1 MKRDFA
7 NPYPSGKATTK
18 ARRKPN
24 KLSWIVTS
32 ALLRNNPE
40 LKPLLK
46 LAKTS
51 PGAGR
56 TRLFTC
62 PKAVLTYQPINKNR
76 PSVRGGIIDSIRCAT
91 ANTFARA
98 GLPSDTDIS
107 VSLRAY
113 LRIPIDTPFSV
124 EVVTLIYFPQS

>member
-7 NPYPSGKATTK
+7 NPYPSGKATTR

-40 LKPLLK
+40 LRPLLK
-46 LAKTS
+46 LVKTS
-51 PGAGR
+51 PGAGK

-62 PKAVLTYQPINKNR
+62 PKAVLTYQLSKKNKPR
-76 PSVRGGIIDSIRCAT
+76 ASGGTTGSIRCTT
-91 ANTFARA
+91 AKKFTRA
-98 GLPSDTDIS
+98 DLPSDADIS
-107 VSLRAY
+107 ASPRAY
-113 LRIPIDTPFSV
+113 LRTLKGTP
-124 EVVTLIYFPQS
+124 